1 MLRKGM
7 KVEPTERRLK
17 AFNDL
22 KEFLTS
28 PPLLA
33 MPQDSGEW
41 KVEVDASA
49 KSLGAI
55 LYQNQNGL
63 WRVVEYASRSLTAQ
77 EEKFCVT
84 RKEVLAAVFGL
95 RQFKAYLTG
104 LPNFQLIT
112 DHQSIQESLADA
124 KVSARQQGMY
134 EVAKY
139 IEC

>member
-1 MLRKGM
+1 
-7 KVEPTERRLK
+7 
-17 AFNDL
+17 
-22 KEFLTS
+22 
-28 PPLLA
+28 

-55 LYQNQNGL
+55 LYQHQNGL
-63 WRVVEYASRSLTAQ
+63 WRVVEYASQTLTAQ

-95 RQFKAYLTG
+95 HQFKSYLTG

-112 DHQSIQESLADA
+112 DHQSIKYFDRTCEPSGQI
-124 KVSARQQGMY
+124 ARFLEFLSNFQLHLGTPTRPP
-134 EVAKY
+134 
-139 IEC
+139 ECGGRCLELY